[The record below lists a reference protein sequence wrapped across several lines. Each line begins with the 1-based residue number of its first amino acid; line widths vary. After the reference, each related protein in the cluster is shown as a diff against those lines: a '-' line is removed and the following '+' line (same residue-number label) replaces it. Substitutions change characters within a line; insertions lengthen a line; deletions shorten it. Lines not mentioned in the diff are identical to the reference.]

1 MFLHGSSSHKET
13 VCMVLHKGQT
23 SLGSRWTFFLIE
35 RVYDIWLFKKRKE
48 NMVPQWFSVIMVYIK
63 PLSVPPE
70 GQTPLDFKIFLRV
83 YRMVYLL
90 VE

>member
-1 MFLHGSSSHKET
+1 
-13 VCMVLHKGQT
+13 
-23 SLGSRWTFFLIE
+23 
-35 RVYDIWLFKKRKE
+35 
-48 NMVPQWFSVIMVYIK
+48 MVPQWFSVIMVYIK